1 MGVPGADDGVDLGLR
16 KGMRDAIVTEVGVH
30 GDNAHAVLEASIGG
44 NEPFGPG
51 LRVATKNLRRLW
63 GRAADTGSM
72 IL

>member
-1 MGVPGADDGVDLGLR
+1 MGVPGADDGVDLRLR
-16 KGMRDAIVTEVGVH
+16 QSMRDAIVTEVGVH

-44 NEPFGPG
+44 DEPFGPG
-51 LRVATKNLRRLW
+51 IRVAKKIRRRLW